1 MVINISKIIE
11 KLEEL
16 KKDSDGVIPKIEAQ
30 SIEEAIKEVLEK
42 AIKIGKFEGAQEIL
56 RLFIQKE

>member
-1 MVINISKIIE
+1 MVININKIIE

-30 SIEEAIKEVLEK
+30 SVEEAIKEVLEK
-42 AIKIGKFEGAQEIL
+42 ARKIGKFEGAQEIL
-56 RLFIQKE
+56 RLFL